1 MVFGA
6 RLVTSTE
13 CTFVHGWRAVRLL
26 VPNDVYNGYARQWRG
41 PHFSFT
47 TATTPGVRSLIE
59 TGERALNVDDALS
72 VFAIQGADLKIWRE
86 AEQNIFLYN
95 GLRSLYAD
103 EVCMDCELVSKR
115 LKAGTVVYDVVY
127 AVAADVTAEETA
139 ALPMRGQISGSGANR
154 TASFIGF
161 DGKTYTVTIPV

>member
-1 MVFGA
+1 MLFA
-6 RLVTSTE
+6 DRLELTQE
-13 CTFVHGWRAVRLL
+13 CTLVHGWRAVRLL

-95 GLRSLYAD
+95 GLRSFYAD
-103 EVCMDCELVSKR
+103 EICMDCELASKR
-115 LKAGTVVYDVVY
+115 LKEGTVVYDVVY
-127 AVAADVTAEETA
+127 AVAADVTAAETA
-139 ALPMRGQISGSGANR
+139 ALPQRGQVSGSGADR
-154 TASFIGF
+154 TATFIGF
-161 DGKTYTVTIPV
+161 DGKTYTVAIHG